1 MNHVPTIA
9 IVDDDDGVRT
19 SLSSLVRSLGYQVR
33 AYASAPAFLA
43 TLGEGDPDCL
53 VSDIQMSPMT
63 GEELQAALIAAERHF
78 PMIFMTAFS
87 TDAIRARMLA
97 AGACA
102 WLEKPV
108 DGDIMARCLADAL
121 D

>member
-19 SLSSLVRSLGYQVR
+19 SLSSLIRSLGYRVR

-43 TLGEGDPDCL
+43 SLDEGYPDCL
-53 VSDIQMSPMT
+53 VSDIQMAPMT
-63 GEELQAALIAAERHF
+63 GEALQAALIAADCRF

-87 TDAIRARMLA
+87 TEAIRSRMLA
-97 AGACA
+97 SGARA